1 MKLLD
6 RIAVILFTI
15 CLIIASVLIPI
26 TVISTRDTYYRN
38 QLKKCGI
45 YPEENKSTV
54 IRYISGDRAKSAA
67 FTPEQF
73 DEIISHITSFLAN
86 KKQSFALKMNGINV
100 NGEFV
105 DKVDIFGEEAITH
118 MNDIRPVFSV
128 VKSVLTACVISLIIC
143 GFYMFSRKN
152 DVRKIIYK
160 YTLRVVVGIFAAF
173 ALFFGGVFIKHLING
188 GGSYFDTLWSDMHHI
203 FFPLASD
210 KFQGSFF
217 NDTLT
222 YILTLDFFMNT
233 VYAVVINIFALT
245 AAWLFSAKLI
255 SKR

>member
-6 RIAVILFTI
+6 RITVILFTL
-15 CLIIASVLIPI
+15 CFIIASVLIPI
-26 TVISTRDTYYRN
+26 DIISTRDEYYCN

-45 YPEENKSTV
+45 YPEENGSTV
-54 IRYISGDRAKSAA
+54 IRYIGGDSSKSAA

-73 DEIISHITSFLAN
+73 DEIISHITGFLAN
-86 KKQSFALKMNGINV
+86 KKQDFSLQMNGVNL
-100 NGEFV
+100 NGEVV
-105 DKVDIFGEEAITH
+105 DNVDIFGEEAVTH
-118 MNDIRPVFSV
+118 MHDVKPVFSAAKTALV
-128 VKSVLTACVISLIIC
+128 VCIALIVIC
-143 GFYMFSRKN
+143 GIYMLVRKK

-160 YTLRVVVGIFAAF
+160 YSLGVVITFFSVFV
-173 ALFFGGVFIKHLING
+173 LFFGGVFIKHLIS
-188 GGSYFDTLWSDMHHI
+188 GSGTYFDTLWSDMHHI

-233 VYAVVINIFALT
+233 VFTVIINLIALT

>member
-15 CLIIASVLIPI
+15 CIILASVLIPVTI
-26 TVISTRDTYYRN
+26 ISTRDTYYRN

-45 YPEENKSTV
+45 YPNDNETTV
-54 IRYISGDRAKSAA
+54 IRYIGGDSSKSAA
-67 FTPEQF
+67 FTSEQF
-73 DEIISHITSFLAN
+73 DDIISHITDFLAN
-86 KKQSFALKMNGINV
+86 KKQSFALQMNEINL
-100 NGEFV
+100 NGETV
-105 DKVDIFGEEAITH
+105 DKVDIFGEEAVTH
-118 MNDIRPVFSV
+118 MDDVRPVFSAA
-128 VKSVLTACVISLIIC
+128 KTVLFVCISLLIIC
-143 GFYMFSRKN
+143 GVYMFTRKN
-152 DVRKIIYK
+152 TVRKIIYK
-160 YTLRVVVGIFAAF
+160 YSLGVVIGFFGAF
-173 ALFFGGVFIKHLING
+173 ALFFGVVLVKHLING
-188 GGSYFDTLWSDMHHI
+188 SGTYFDTLWSDMHHI

-233 VYAVVINIFALT
+233 VFTVIVNIIALT

-255 SKR
+255 SRR

>member
-6 RIAVILFTI
+6 RVSVILFTL
-15 CLIIASVLIPI
+15 CFIIVSALIPV
-26 TVISTRDTYYRN
+26 TLISTRDAYYRN

-45 YPEENKSTV
+45 YPNENESTV
-54 IRYISGDRAKSAA
+54 IRYIGGDRAKTAA

-73 DEIISHITSFLAN
+73 DEIIAHITDFLAD
-86 KKQSFALKMNGINV
+86 KKQDFALQMNGINL
-100 NGEFV
+100 NGNII
-105 DKVDIFGEEAITH
+105 DRVDIFGEEAVTH
-118 MNDIRPVFSV
+118 MYDVKPLFSA
-128 VKSVLTACVISLIIC
+128 VKIALILCVLMLIVC
-143 GFYMFSRKN
+143 GIYMFIRKN
-152 DVRKIIYK
+152 NIRKIIYK
-160 YTLRVVVGIFAAF
+160 YSLGVVVSFFSVFVA
-173 ALFFGGVFIKHLING
+173 FFGGIFIKHLISG
-188 GGSYFDTLWSDMHHI
+188 TGTYFDTLWSDMHHI

-233 VYAVVINIFALT
+233 VITVIINIVTLT

-255 SKR
+255 SRK